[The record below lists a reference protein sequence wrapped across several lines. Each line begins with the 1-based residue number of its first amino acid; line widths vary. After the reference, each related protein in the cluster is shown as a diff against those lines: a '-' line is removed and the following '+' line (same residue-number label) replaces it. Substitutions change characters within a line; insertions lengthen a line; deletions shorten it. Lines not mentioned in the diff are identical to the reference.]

1 VSTRELYGTFNKQKA
16 FVKSAHDFMDYSTCI
31 MYIAKFTSVDSK
43 ILKTIRGQ
51 KYDSFQD
58 STMTKV

>member
-1 VSTRELYGTFNKQKA
+1 MSIRDLYGTFTKQKA
-16 FVKSAHDFMDYSTCI
+16 LVKSAHDLTDYNTCI

-43 ILKTIRGQ
+43 ILKTTRGQ

-58 STMTKV
+58 STMTYV